1 MRWRGLE
8 EQGGTREGTSRGWVA
23 DGFHNECNIHRQS
36 FIPNYALNN
45 YCMFGLVKDAVGFSD
60 EKDSAFAFQ
69 KLTEFMGVMRQIS
82 ILDCVHTV

>member
-1 MRWRGLE
+1 M
-8 EQGGTREGTSRGWVA
+8 REGTSRGRVA
-23 DGFHNECNIHRQS
+23 DSFYNECSIRRQS

-69 KLTEFMGVMRQIS
+69 KLTKFMGVMRQTS
-82 ILDCVHTV
+82 ILDCVHTI